1 MGAASADGKAI
12 AMKLAPA
19 RYDLLKDPFKQNN
32 KDGDGNITRAD
43 GPSA

>member
-19 RYDLLKDPFKQNN
+19 RYDLLKDLSRR
-32 KDGDGNITRAD
+32 IE
-43 GPSA
+43 